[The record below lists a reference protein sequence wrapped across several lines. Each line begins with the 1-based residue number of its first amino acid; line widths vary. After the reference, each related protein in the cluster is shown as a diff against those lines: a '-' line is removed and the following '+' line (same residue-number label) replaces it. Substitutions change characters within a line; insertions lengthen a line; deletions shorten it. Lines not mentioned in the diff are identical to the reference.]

1 MQKEKLEKLTAEK
14 SNPCVTISL
23 NTHRT
28 HPENTQ
34 DAIALKKLC
43 DEAEERLVRE
53 FGKRPIALLLDKLE
67 LIPSE
72 IDENH
77 NLDSLHIFLS
87 NTTKEIFKSTWPA
100 KDDKIYI
107 SDSFALSSLIKSINR
122 SIDYLILVV
131 SQGGVKMFEA
141 TNDSVVSEILNDYF
155 PFAGNPHFN
164 TEPSKISDPKASDNM
179 VREFLNKVDKAA
191 VKMYYQTNY
200 NCVVI
205 CTDDNYS
212 RLLQVA
218 DKPDIYAGHDKIDYN
233 HQASQQIAEQAWE
246 IMKKEQTKREQTAI
260 DEMKEAVGYNKAV
273 SGLSEIYKAAKEG
286 RGDLLLV
293 HNDFSQA
300 VKMTGDTSFKLV
312 DDATQPG
319 VIDDITSEIAVEVI
333 SKKGRVV
340 FTNLDEM
347 KELGDVVLKTRY

>member
-1 MQKEKLEKLTAEK
+1 MQRERLEKLVAET

-28 HPENTQ
+28 HPENKQ

-43 DEAEERLVRE
+43 VEAEDRLVNE
-53 FGKRPIALLLDKLE
+53 FGKKPIVQLLNKLM

-72 IDENH
+72 INENH

-87 NTTKEIFKSTWPA
+87 NTTKEIFKSTLPA
-100 KDDKIYI
+100 KDDRIYI
-107 SDSFALSSLIKSINR
+107 SDSFALSPIIKSINR

-131 SQGGVKMFEA
+131 SQGGVKMFKV
-141 TNDSVVSEILNDYF
+141 TNDSVVSEIQNDYF
-155 PFAGNPHFN
+155 PFTENPHFN
-164 TEPSKISDPKASDNM
+164 TESLKISDPKASDNM
-179 VREFLNKVDKAA
+179 VREFLNKVDKAV

-218 DKPDIYAGHDKIDYN
+218 DKPGIYAGHANIDYN
-233 HQASQQIAEQAWE
+233 NQSSYQIAEQAWE
-246 IMKKEQTKREQTAI
+246 IMKIQQTKREKSAI
-260 DEMKEAVGYNKAV
+260 DEMKEAVGQKKAV
-273 SGLSEIYKAAKEG
+273 TGLSEIYKAVKEG

-293 HNDFSQA
+293 QNDFSQA
-300 VKMTGDTSFKLV
+300 VKITGDASFELV

-319 VIDDITSEIAVEVI
+319 AVDDITSEIAVEVI

-340 FTNLDEM
+340 FTSLVEM
-347 KELGDVVLKTRY
+347 KEFGDVALKTRY

>member
-1 MQKEKLEKLTAEK
+1 MQKEKLEKLATEK

-28 HPENTQ
+28 HPENSQ
-34 DAIALKKLC
+34 DAIALRKLC

-53 FGKRPIALLLDKLE
+53 FGKKPVVQLLNKLM

-72 IDENH
+72 INENY

-87 NTTKEIFKSTWPA
+87 NTTKEIFKSTMPA
-100 KDDKIYI
+100 KDDRIYI
-107 SDSFALSSLIKSINR
+107 SDSFALSPILKSINR
-122 SIDYLILVV
+122 TIDYLILVV
-131 SQGGVKMFEA
+131 SQGGVKMFKV
-141 TNDSVVSEILNDYF
+141 TNDSVGSEIHNDYF
-155 PFAGNPHFN
+155 PFTENPHFN
-164 TEPSKISDPKASDNM
+164 TEPLKISDPKVSDNM
-179 VREFLNKVDKAA
+179 VREFLNKVDKAV
-191 VKMYYQTNY
+191 VKMYYQTNL

-218 DKPDIYAGHDKIDYN
+218 DKPNIYVGHANIDYN
-233 HQASQQIAEQAWE
+233 NQSSHQIAEQAWE
-246 IMKKEQTKREQTAI
+246 IIKTQQTKREQTAI

-273 SGLSEIYKAAKEG
+273 TGLSEIYKAAKEG

-293 HNDFSQA
+293 QNDFSQA
-300 VKMTGDTSFKLV
+300 VIMTGDTSFNLI

-319 VIDDITSEIAVEVI
+319 VLDDITSEIAMEVI

-347 KELGDVVLKTRY
+347 KELGDIVLKTRY